1 MIESHAPAHPEGKI
15 RLIPFQREF
24 WREFQAPSGWVE
36 GTWPPTQLRYFGEYL
51 TQLKCKTILLET
63 HYIDRDY
70 IYDTATFYARNLRS
84 YPNYCQR
91 LHFFCEA
98 FDEARWR
105 SLLRN
110 ASHGEMSQSVRFL
123 EKGYLGFSVVR
134 PLPGSPIGRTV
145 LPTLG
150 PKTDVGFIRE
160 FHSIRNYVVHL
171 AGFTLT
177 VTGLA
182 FQQQDQGVSACATT
196 ALWSSLHY
204 VASREHLYVPTPAEI
219 TEAAARYSLAGGRS
233 LPQEGLNLQQICE
246 AIRYFGLSPLI
257 VESQP
262 IEDGVEYDK
271 AQLLGYIA
279 SGFAPLLAIR
289 PVAAFEGARRAD
301 GHAVC
306 GVGLKVSDQA
316 HQTNENFSFQDTASR
331 VVGLYVHDDRLGPYA
346 FTKLSQ
352 YTVKRT
358 SQIRSV
364 LTTAWPAGQPDE
376 DSVPDEDAVLEAL
389 VVPLPPK
396 VRLTIARMRGLGL
409 SLADATGKLMPN
421 FDKKITLNYRYVLA
435 PDYKVAALD
444 FGLSDEGAYMLNCE
458 TVLSR
463 YLGLLEFAGPGGPLY
478 DVLMDSTETP
488 ANPAAI
494 ACVCRPGLASKEL
507 EVVRAFARRID
518 AQLIK

>member
-1 MIESHAPAHPEGKI
+1 MIERHAHTYPEGKI
-15 RLIPFQREF
+15 RLIPFQKEF
-24 WREFQAPSGWVE
+24 WREFPAPSGWVE

-51 TQLKCKTILLET
+51 AQLQCKTILVET

-91 LHFFCEA
+91 LHFFFEA

-105 SLLRN
+105 SLLKDAN
-110 ASHGEMSQSVRFL
+110 HGEMPKSLKFL

-150 PKTDVGFIRE
+150 SKTDAGFARE
-160 FHSIRNYVVHL
+160 FHSIRDYVVHL
-171 AGFTLT
+171 AGFKLS
-177 VTGLA
+177 VSGLA

-196 ALWSSLHY
+196 ALWSSLHH
-204 VASREHLYVPTPAEI
+204 VASKEHLYIPTPAEI

-262 IEDGVEYDK
+262 IEQGVEHDK

-289 PVAAFEGARRAD
+289 PIAAFEGTRRTD
-301 GHAVC
+301 GHALC
-306 GVGLKVSDQA
+306 CVGLKMSDQA
-316 HQTNENFSFQDTASR
+316 HQTNENFAFRDTASR
-331 VVGLYVHDDRLGPYA
+331 LVGLYVHDDRLGPYA

-358 SQIRSV
+358 SQIRTV
-364 LTTAWPAGQPDE
+364 LTIAWPDGQPDE
-376 DSVPDEDAVLEAL
+376 EAVLEAL

-396 VRLTIARMRGLGL
+396 VRLTITRMRALGL
-409 SLADATGKLMPN
+409 SLAQATGQLMPN
-421 FDKKITLNYRYVLA
+421 LGKKVTLNYRYVLA
-435 PDYKVAALD
+435 PDYRVAALG
-444 FGLSDEGAYMLNCE
+444 FGLSDEGAYALNCE

-463 YLGLLEFAGPGGPLY
+463 YLGLLEFAGPNGPLY

-494 ACVCRPGLASKEL
+494 ACVCRHGLASKEL
-507 EVVRAFARRID
+507 EIVDSFARKIGAR
-518 AQLIK
+518 LIR

>member
-1 MIESHAPAHPEGKI
+1 MIQSHAHLYPEGKI
-15 RLIPFQREF
+15 LLIPFQKEF
-24 WREFQAPSGWVE
+24 WREFAAPSGWVE
-36 GTWPPTQLRYFGEYL
+36 ETWPPIQLRYLGEYL
-51 TQLKCKTILLET
+51 ANLQCRTILVET

-70 IYDTATFYARNLRS
+70 VYDTASFYARNLRS

-105 SLLRN
+105 SLLKDANR
-110 ASHGEMSQSVRFL
+110 GEMSRSLNFL

-145 LPTLG
+145 LPTLSSKADAG
-150 PKTDVGFIRE
+150 CVRE
-160 FHSIRNYVVHL
+160 FHSVRDYVVHL
-171 AGFTLT
+171 GGFRLS
-177 VTGLA
+177 VSGLA

-196 ALWSSLHY
+196 ALWSSLHH
-204 VASREHLYVPTPAEI
+204 VAYKEHLYVPTPAEI

-257 VESQP
+257 VEAQP
-262 IEDGVEYDK
+262 IEQGIEHDK

-289 PVAAFEGARRAD
+289 PLATFEGMQRTG
-301 GHAVC
+301 GHALC
-306 GVGLKVSDQA
+306 SVGLKMSDQA
-316 HQTNENFSFQDTASR
+316 HQTNENFAFRDSASR

-346 FTKLSQ
+346 FAKLSQ

-358 SQIRSV
+358 AQVRTGVTIG
-364 LTTAWPAGQPDE
+364 WPDGQPDE
-376 DSVPDEDAVLEAL
+376 EAVLEAL

-396 VRLTIARMRGLGL
+396 VRLTITRMRALGL
-409 SLADATGKLMPN
+409 SLAQATGQLMPN
-421 FDKKITLNYRYVLA
+421 LEKKVAVGYRYVLA
-435 PDYKVAALD
+435 PDYRAEALR
-444 FGLSDEGAYMLNCE
+444 FGLSDEGAYTLNCE

-463 YLGLLEFAGPGGPLY
+463 YLGLLEFGGPDGPLY

-488 ANPAAI
+488 ANPAAL
-494 ACVCRPGLASKEL
+494 ACVCRHGLAAKEM
-507 EVVRAFARRID
+507 EIVDSFAHRIH